1 MSQNKTAA
9 IIPFYNESSTIKE
22 IVESTLKYVDCVIAV
37 DDGSIDNSVSQIS
50 GIQNVF
56 LITIENNKGK
66 GFALQK
72 GFQKAIELN
81 VQYVI
86 SIDADLQHPTEL
98 VPSLIK
104 ELDKS
109 DIVIGNRMYDTSTM
123 PLQRIMSNKITSFI
137 LSKKT
142 KQFIPD
148 SQCGFRAY
156 NVKVLKNVTTTLNG
170 YEAESEILI
179 FASRKGFKIGNYPIP
194 TIYTESKSKM
204 NPFKAIF
211 GFIRVIFI

>member
-22 IVESTLKYVDCVIAV
+22 IVESTLKYVDIVIAV
-37 DDGSIDNSVSQIS
+37 DDGSSDNSASQVF
-50 GIQNVF
+50 GFQNVF
-56 LITIENNKGK
+56 LVSIEKNTGK

-72 GFQKAIELN
+72 GFNKAIELN
-81 VQYVI
+81 VQNVI
-86 SIDADLQHPTEL
+86 TIDADLQHPSEQI
-98 VPSLIK
+98 PFLIK
-104 ELDKS
+104 ELVKS
-109 DIVIGNRMYDTSTM
+109 DIVIGNRMNDISTM
-123 PLQRIMSNKITSFI
+123 PLQRIMSNKITSYI

-148 SQCGFRAY
+148 SQCGFRAF

-194 TIYTESKSKM
+194 TIYTKSKSKM
-204 NPFKAIF
+204 NPLKAIF